1 MKKLLLVFFSL
12 LLFSGCSAEDD
23 SDNIMQNLAP
33 VISVDLP
40 DSFDFGESYNFE
52 IIYKR
57 PTNCHRFSGLNI
69 EKNPNNAN
77 ERTIGVVTSFRTSNT
92 NCVDSGNLEA
102 RATINFVAERDDFYI
117 FKFWQGKNEAGRD
130 EFLIVEVPVT
140 QPGIE

>member
-40 DSFDFGESYNFE
+40 NSFEFGKSYTIE

-57 PTNCHRFSGLNI
+57 PTNCHTFSGLDVAR
-69 EKNPNNAN
+69 NAN
-77 ERTIGVVTSFRTSNT
+77 AIVIGVVTSFRTSNT

-102 RATINFVAERDDFYI
+102 SATINFVAERDDFYI
-117 FKFWQGKNEAGRD
+117 FKFWQGKNAAGRD
-130 EFLIVEVPVT
+130 EFLTVEVPVT